1 MFWVHIFQIGYY
13 SRSRRVFTEGEPLA
27 LRCHGWK
34 NKLVYNVLFYQN
46 GKTFKFSPQN
56 SEFTI
61 LKTNLSHKLFPA
73 PVLTASLSFPLLEG
87 NLVNLSCETKLLP
100 QKPGL
105 QLYFSFYEL
114 QRKKKWN
121 LEISLGSDHGKKV
134 TSYLQKDRYLEEEL
148 KCQEQEELQERTH
161 QEKPW
166 EETPGSCLSVRVP
179 CPIGRQ
185 NVTAAFL
192 KKLNPALQLS
202 TEAAAASERGPS
214 GAEAG
219 RVHAFCNRLPKSREK
234 YLLPQSQQWQEIS
247 SGQVG
252 GRGGGRVEE
261 RKGREC
267 QIRPGTQKSTQLG
280 GCSLISD
287 VIVCSG
293 PAGVRIRLPNE
304 PGGHLQRNRAA
315 EKPLRR
321 SGGMEGGLDP
331 ARELSGGATPRPL
344 VAVAASAAA

>member
-1 MFWVHIFQIGYY
+1 MAADWLLLQV
-13 SRSRRVFTEGEPLA
+13 SRVFTEGEPLA

-61 LKTNLSHKLFPA
+61 LKTNLSHSGIHCSGMGRHRYTSAGVSITIKELFPA
-73 PVLTASLSFPLLEG
+73 PVLRSSLSFPLLEG

-105 QLYFSFYEL
+105 QLYFSLLLVGSKTLMSRNISSEYQILPAKKEDSGLYWCEATTEDGNVIKHRPELELQVFGLQSPTPVFRFLFYLAVGIIFLVDTVFCVIIHKEL

-166 EETPGSCLSVRVP
+166 E
-179 CPIGRQ
+179 GRQ
-185 NVTAAFL
+185 W
-192 KKLNPALQLS
+192 
-202 TEAAAASERGPS
+202 
-214 GAEAG
+214 
-219 RVHAFCNRLPKSREK
+219 
-234 YLLPQSQQWQEIS
+234 QQ
-247 SGQVG
+247 
-252 GRGGGRVEE
+252 
-261 RKGREC
+261 
-267 QIRPGTQKSTQLG
+267 
-280 GCSLISD
+280 
-287 VIVCSG
+287 
-293 PAGVRIRLPNE
+293 
-304 PGGHLQRNRAA
+304 
-315 EKPLRR
+315 R
-321 SGGMEGGLDP
+321 SGCP
-331 ARELSGGATPRPL
+331 QI
-344 VAVAASAAA
+344 